1 MHLISPVPETDPK
14 LMLRACLRERRIRL
28 SAGEAAGAAEAASA
42 WLTSSAEFRCAK
54 RIAGY
59 VAVRGELDPRLA
71 LETALAAGKE
81 VFLPRVADDG
91 ALHFLPWRAQTP
103 LQPNRFGIPEPVA
116 NETLRAPPPTLD
128 LVIAPLLGFDRSGV
142 RLGTGAGFYD
152 RCFAFKL
159 RSREMPPRLAGFA
172 HAFQE
177 CATLVA
183 ADWDVPLDLVVTE
196 RGVTRFDP
204 AGARES

>member
-1 MHLISPVPETDPK
+1 MHLIPPVPETDPK
-14 LMLRACLRERRIRL
+14 RVLRARLRERRVRL

-42 WLTSSAEFRCAK
+42 WLTNSAEFRRAK

-59 VAVRGELDPRLA
+59 VAVRGELDPWLA

-91 ALHFLPWRAQTP
+91 ALQFLPWRAQTP

-128 LVIAPLLGFDRSGV
+128 LVIVPLLGFDRRGV

-152 RCFAFKL
+152 RCFAFKQHTPDV
-159 RSREMPPRLAGFA
+159 PPRLAGFA

-177 CATLVA
+177 CAALVA

-196 RGVTRFDP
+196 LGVTRFDP
-204 AGARES
+204 AAARES